1 MGVEGW
7 QIILVCIITPKKMT
21 MATLEFNSYASG
33 TKCFV
38 REKMLENY
46 YLIMGWNEKEKWEL
60 NLYLNIIAGDKLQ
73 NSKKENLSIDEYY
86 KEIEKA
92 VTITN
97 IFCGWIAIKNSCL
110 VYIAIFQW
118 IIEFQ

>member
-1 MGVEGW
+1 
-7 QIILVCIITPKKMT
+7 

-33 TKCFV
+33 TKCLV

-92 VTITN
+92 VAITN
-97 IFCGWIAIKNSCL
+97 IF
-110 VYIAIFQW
+110 VD
-118 IIEFQ
+118 E

>member
-7 QIILVCIITPKKMT
+7 QIILVCIITQKKMT
-21 MATLEFNSYASG
+21 MATLEFNSYSSG
-33 TKCFV
+33 TKCLV

-97 IFCGWIAIKNSCL
+97 IFAD
-110 VYIAIFQW
+110 
-118 IIEFQ
+118 E